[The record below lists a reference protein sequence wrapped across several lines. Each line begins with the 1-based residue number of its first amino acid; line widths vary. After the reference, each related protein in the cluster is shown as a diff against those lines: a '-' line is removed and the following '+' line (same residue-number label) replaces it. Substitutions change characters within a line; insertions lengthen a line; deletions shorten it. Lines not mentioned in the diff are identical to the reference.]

1 MSFFS
6 YEIVTPPAHL
16 PITVSDAQADLA
28 AAVTE
33 EIERTVL
40 WRAVVVQQRKIIVDG
55 PLPPRIEIEPVSGI
69 VITQWTHSDA
79 AAVIP
84 AATYNVVT
92 RDPAGTIIIPAQG
105 QNWPAPERSIGSF
118 SLTYQAGWEVTPE
131 TSSGAGDAV
140 SEVPASVRFMIS
152 RAVSFRAG
160 SGLGNIEIGSLKLDV
175 APSYST
181 DALPREITDIA
192 RAFQY
197 RPGIF
202 AAKP

>member
-1 MSFFS
+1 MNYFG
-6 YEIVTPPAHL
+6 EVITKPTAL

-40 WRAVVVQQRKIIVDG
+40 WRAIVAQQRKITVDG
-55 PLPPRIEIEPVSGI
+55 PLPPRIEIEPVRGI

-84 AATYNVVT
+84 ASTYNVVT
-92 RDPAGTIIIPAQG
+92 RDPAGTTIAPAPG
-105 QNWPAPERSIGSF
+105 YDWPAPEREIGSF
-118 SLTYQAGWEVTPE
+118 ELTYECGWEVEPE
-131 TSSGAGDAV
+131 SAPGAGDAINA
-140 SEVPASVRFMIS
+140 VPPSVQLMIS
-152 RAVSFRAG
+152 RAVAFREG
-160 SGLGNIEIGSLKLDV
+160 SGLGDISIGSLKLSFLD
-175 APSYST
+175 SYSS
-181 DALPREITDIA
+181 DQLPKEIA
-192 RAFQY
+192 SLGRFYQY